1 MTPLQLT
8 CSALLLLSLA
18 LPAAADDGLQAP
30 AAAAVWPQWQA
41 RITLQSVVSTS
52 PLGTNLMSGPLQ
64 ARLGDGPAPQRHLQ
78 SASLLGDYTF
88 ATPWIGSFRASG
100 GVLLGSAGPTAMS
113 GNWGASGLGLALNNS
128 SAAAALT
135 NAAGQD
141 AASPSTY
148 LGLGFSGA
156 AWRSSLAFSAD
167 VGLLAE
173 RPGAALSAGRALLG
187 NQGAQNALRE
197 LRLSPLLQVGLRYQ
211 F

>member
-1 MTPLQLT
+1 MTTHSLT
-8 CSALLLLSLA
+8 CTTLFLLSIA

-30 AAAAVWPQWQA
+30 PAAAVWPQWQA
-41 RITLQSVVSTS
+41 RVTLHSVSTT
-52 PLGTNLMSGPLQ
+52 PLNGGVPSLPPQ
-64 ARLGDGPAPQRHLQ
+64 ARLGDGPAPQRLLQ

-88 ATPWIGSFRASG
+88 AAPWFGSFRASG
-100 GVLLGSAGPTAMS
+100 GVLLGSPGPTSMS
-113 GNWGASGLGLALNNS
+113 SNWGAPGVGLSLNNTG
-128 SAAAALT
+128 SAAALA
-135 NAAGQD
+135 NANNPD

-148 LGLGFSGA
+148 LGVGFSGA

-167 VGLLAE
+167 LGLLAE

-197 LRLSPLLQVGLRYQ
+197 LRLSPLLQVGLRYR

>member
-8 CSALLLLSLA
+8 CSALLLILVA
-18 LPAAADDGLQAP
+18 LPAAADDGLHAP
-30 AAAAVWPQWQA
+30 TAAALWPQWQA
-41 RITLQSVVSTS
+41 RITLHSVSTS
-52 PLGTNLMSGPLQ
+52 PLGGSLMPGALQ
-64 ARLGDGPAPQRHLQ
+64 AHLGDGPASQRQLQ

-88 ATPWIGSFRASG
+88 ATPWFGSLRASG

-113 GNWGASGLGLALNNS
+113 GNWGAPGMGLALNS
-128 SAAAALT
+128 TSTAAAQA

-148 LGLGFSGA
+148 LGVGFSGA

-167 VGLLAE
+167 LGLLAE

-197 LRLSPLLQVGLRYQ
+197 LRLSPLLQVGVRYR